1 MRNYITPDRAERWG
15 IDPKD
20 EHLCESASAM
30 IDHLTKGAFYDTD
43 EHGYPLGDLRDV
55 FDVAACAQAQWS
67 SDLPKTGGDSLAGG
81 TSFMSLSLPGS
92 GARTVGEVMETR
104 VAPEAVTILSA
115 HNLLFNAPSA
125 GGWYR

>member
-1 MRNYITPDRAERWG
+1 MRNYITQARAEKWG
-15 IDPKD
+15 VDPSD

-30 IDHLTKGAFYDTD
+30 IDHLTKGAIYDTD
-43 EHGYPLGDLRDV
+43 EQGYPTGDLRDV
-55 FDVAACAQAQWS
+55 FDAAACAQAQWS
-67 SDLPKTGGDSLAGG
+67 GDLPKTGGDSLAGG
-81 TSFMSLSLPGS
+81 TSFMSLTLPGS

-125 GGWYR
+125 GGWYW